1 MTNLSVNGIDGSSG
15 DYLLPDATVKS
26 VARLARGEPSAAP
39 TDDRKMAS
47 LRTTK
52 RHLGLTLDLQD
63 LAEAGWGVVFHRE
76 ADPAVREA
84 LAPLLALRRSQ
95 AGDRYREYTGDAG
108 FSGEE
113 SVSTWLG
120 QPPRQKALG
129 TVDPRK
135 VPYYLLLIGGPDA
148 IPFAFQYVLNVTYA
162 VGRLAFDTPADY
174 ARHALAIVAH
184 ETLRAPSRR
193 RMAFFGTSH
202 PFDAATELS
211 SGKLV
216 EPLLAELKANGGKE
230 WAFDAM
236 LREKATKANFASL
249 LKAGTA
255 PSLLFTATHGMGYP
269 NGHANQ
275 RAWQGALL
283 CQDWPGKLRSRGPV
297 DPSMFYSGD
306 DVGDTT
312 SVEGGIVFS
321 FACYG
326 GGTPRVDDYP
336 APDGGVVKQ
345 IAPAPFV
352 ARLPQQLLAAAG
364 GPALAM
370 VAHVER
376 AWSCSFTTTE
386 AGADITS
393 FRTTFGELMAG
404 ATLGSAMDAFRER
417 FAQESGMLA
426 SRLDDIRL
434 DAHVS
439 DDDLA
444 SNWTAQRD
452 ARSFVLFGDPAVRLH
467 V

>member
-1 MTNLSVNGIDGSSG
+1 MTKLSVNGIDGHSG
-15 DYLLPDATVKS
+15 DYLLPDATVDS
-26 VARLARGEPSAAP
+26 VARLARGEPPAP
-39 TDDRKMAS
+39 STDDRRMAS
-47 LRTTK
+47 LRTMAP
-52 RHLGLTLDLQD
+52 HLGLALDLQD

-84 LAPLLALRRSQ
+84 LSPLLALRRSQ
-95 AGDRYREYTGDAG
+95 AGDRYREYVGDEG
-108 FSGEE
+108 YWGTEP
-113 SVSTWLG
+113 VSTWLG
-120 QPPRQKALG
+120 QPPRNKGLG
-129 TVDPRK
+129 SVDPRR
-135 VPYYLLLIGGPDA
+135 VPYYLLLVGGPDA
-148 IPFAFQYVLNVTYA
+148 IPFPFQYVLNVTYA

-174 ARHALAIVAH
+174 ARYASAIVAH
-184 ETLRAPSRR
+184 ETIRAPSRR

-202 PFDAATELS
+202 PFDTATELS

-216 EPLLAELKANGGKE
+216 EPLLAELKTNGGKD
-230 WAFDAM
+230 WSFDTM
-236 LREKATKANFASL
+236 LRADATKANLASL

-283 CQDWPGKLRSRGPV
+283 CQDWPGRLQSRGPI
-297 DPSMFYSGD
+297 DPSMFFSGD

-326 GGTPRVDDYP
+326 GGTPRMDDYP
-336 APDGGVVKQ
+336 APDGAVKQ
-345 IAPAPFV
+345 IAPVPFV
-352 ARLPQQLLAAAG
+352 ARLPQRLLSASG

-376 AWSCSFTTTE
+376 AWSCSFTTTD

-393 FRTTFGELMAG
+393 FRTTFDELMTG

-434 DAHVS
+434 DAHVP

-452 ARSFVLFGDPAVRLH
+452 ARSFVLFGDPAIRLH